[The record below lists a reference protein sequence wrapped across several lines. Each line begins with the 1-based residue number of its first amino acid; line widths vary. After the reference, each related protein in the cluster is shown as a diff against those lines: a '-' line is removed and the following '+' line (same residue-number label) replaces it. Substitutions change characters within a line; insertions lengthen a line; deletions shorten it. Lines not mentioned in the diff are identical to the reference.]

1 MSFAYD
7 YILDLICSDLQ
18 SVQRLKF
25 RANSEKYEEMT
36 PEPDFV
42 QPAPYGVDLEPGK
55 DYWFCSC
62 GK

>member
-1 MSFAYD
+1 MNAQGKEC
-7 YILDLICSDLQ
+7 LLT
-18 SVQRLKF
+18 LK
-25 RANSEKYEEMT
+25 MT

-55 DYWFCSC
+55 DYWFCAC